1 VFGRVHPRFRTPA
14 GSTLVTGAF
23 VGLAPTFITPSQAL
37 ELCSIGTLF
46 AFVIVSVGVMVLRAR
61 EPDRPRPF
69 RCPGYPVTPVLSIGA
84 CLWLM
89 LGLPASNWWRF
100 GLWLAVGMVIYM
112 LYGRNR
118 SRLARV

>member
-1 VFGRVHPRFRTPA
+1 
-14 GSTLVTGAF
+14 
-23 VGLAPTFITPSQAL
+23 
-37 ELCSIGTLF
+37 
-46 AFVIVSVGVMVLRAR
+46 VSVGVIVLRAR

-69 RCPGYPVTPVLSIGA
+69 RCPGYPVTPILSIAA

-100 GLWLAVGMVIYM
+100 GLWLAVGLVIYM